1 MRSDLRHWLAPAAVL
16 SLTLPLLLAGLLS
29 LSVPLW
35 LPLAAAA
42 FTAAVSLAASRRLP
56 WLPALWAAVCGA
68 VLLILRRMLT
78 GGLAALLNAALAVW
92 RQIFPRVYP
101 VYDAPEDT
109 AGLTLLL
116 TALAVLWGLWSAHY
130 VRRPTLPAFLIPA
143 VLLAAA
149 AVVFAPAAPLWWTA
163 LCALTLLL
171 LYALRFGR
179 GEGSALR
186 AWGRAALALL
196 LTVTLLGGWDS
207 AAAHPA
213 WLDTGR
219 GALSAALDRLRYG
232 DNAAAGLPEGDLS
245 AAGPL
250 RRADTPMLTVT
261 MTDPASCYL
270 RGFVGETYT
279 DGRWTALDRRTL
291 SDSAETFRWLHE
303 AGFRPLTQ
311 LTSAASAAAPALLER
326 QNTVAVENTA
336 ASSKYLYAPYELGY
350 DTTIPDGDA
359 VGEAALTASGLRGTR
374 RYTFSA
380 ANGLLTQYR
389 RLGAALAED
398 TASNAAFLDAEAAYN
413 RFVYDRYTAVP
424 DDIRRFLTGKL
435 SGWQREE
442 GQTHFDVQRAKQN
455 ILFYL
460 TTYITYDED
469 AASAAS
475 GADPLLTFLD
485 GSQTGYDVQYA
496 SAAVMMFRYY
506 GIPARY
512 VEGFLVTKDAAASL
526 SAGESLTLTGQS
538 GHAWVEYYQDGVG
551 WLPFEVT
558 PPYMTAMEQAESFHN
573 VSGLVGQAPPETEEN
588 EQPDTPDTG
597 LTQALREFWLKHR
610 LTILLTV
617 TALLAAAAVTLFTGW
632 LVWERKKTARRKAR
646 FQDPD
651 AAAAIDAIYRYLMD
665 VLLAQGVP
673 ALNAPPAA
681 YAPYLDEDLRDAYL
695 DAAALWEQAR
705 FSAGPMTEEQRR
717 RVLRLKDQ
725 VWDRVWHRA
734 GLGERLRL
742 KYKEFL

>member
-1 MRSDLRHWLAPAAVL
+1 MRSDLRHWLAPAAAL

-35 LPLAAAA
+35 LPLAAAVL
-42 FTAAVSLAASRRLP
+42 TAAVSLAASHRLP
-56 WLPALWAAVCGA
+56 WLPALWAAVCGGG
-68 VLLILRRMLT
+68 LLVLRRTLT

-92 RQIFPRVYP
+92 QQIFPRVYP

-116 TALAVLWGLWSAHY
+116 TALAVLWGLWSACY

-143 VLLAAA
+143 ALLAAA
-149 AVVFAPAAPLWWTA
+149 AVLFAPAAPLWWTA

-171 LYALRFGR
+171 LYVLRFGR

-186 AWGRAALALL
+186 VWGRAALVLL
-196 LTVTLLGGWDS
+196 LTVTLLGGWDGD
-207 AAAHPA
+207 AAHPA

-219 GALSAALDRLRYG
+219 SALSAGLDRLRYG
-232 DNAAAGLPEGDLS
+232 GNAAAGLPEGDLA

-250 RRADTPMLTVT
+250 RRTDTPMLTVT

-303 AGFRPLTQ
+303 EGFRPLTQ
-311 LTSAASAAAPALLER
+311 LTSAARAAAPELLDR
-326 QNTVAVENTA
+326 QNTVSVENTA

-350 DTTIPDGDA
+350 DTTVPDGDA
-359 VGEAALTASGLRGTR
+359 VGEAVLTASGLRGTR
-374 RYTFSA
+374 TYTFSA
-380 ANGLLTQYR
+380 ADGLLTQYR

-413 RFVYDRYTAVP
+413 RFVYDQYTAVP

-469 AASAAS
+469 AAPAAS

-485 GSQTGYDVQYA
+485 GTQTGYDVQYA

-526 SAGESLTLTGQS
+526 SAGEGLILTGQS

-573 VSGLVGQAPPETEEN
+573 VSGLVGQAPPEPEEN
-588 EQPDTPDTG
+588 RQPDTPDTG
-597 LTQALREFWLKHR
+597 LARTLREFWLKHR
-610 LTILLTV
+610 LTILLTAA
-617 TALLAAAAVTLFTGW
+617 ALLAAAAVALFTGW

-673 ALNAPPAA
+673 ALNGPPAA
-681 YAPYLDEDLRDAYL
+681 YATYLDEDLRDDYL

-705 FSAGPMTEEQRR
+705 FSAGPMTEDQRR

-725 VWDRVWHRA
+725 VWDRVWRRA
-734 GLGERLRL
+734 GIGERLRL